1 MGWRRI
7 SVIIGT
13 LTFIGSLILAAL
25 GYILGRLY
33 AESERILS
41 EKRKH
46 YLEFL
51 SALPPLNDTYNDT
64 TEEEFIA
71 TLRPAME
78 RLPSLL
84 FYANKSV
91 VLAWGVLQQ
100 KYHEAHAGLSPDSP
114 PLAPEYKALAIAQ
127 NNLVLEM
134 RRDAFRWSIFNY
146 SGKSRVPEN
155 LDIPDA

>member
-1 MGWRRI
+1 MLSI
-7 SVIIGT
+7 
-13 LTFIGSLILAAL
+13 LTFIGGLVLAAL
-25 GYILGRLY
+25 GFIIGRFY

-84 FYANKSV
+84 FYADNSV
-91 VLAWGVLQQ
+91 MMAWGVLQQ
-100 KYHEAHAGLSPDSP
+100 KYFEAHARLSTDSP
-114 PLAPEYKALAIAQ
+114 PLAPEYKALATAQ
-127 NNLVLEM
+127 NDLVLEM

-146 SGKSRVPEN
+146 SGKTRIPER
-155 LDIPDA
+155 LDIPDT

>member
-1 MGWRRI
+1 MLSALTFVGGLI
-7 SVIIGT
+7 LTALGFIIGR
-13 LTFIGSLILAAL
+13 F
-25 GYILGRLY
+25 Y

-46 YLEFL
+46 YLDFL

-64 TEEEFIA
+64 TEEEFVA

-84 FYANKSV
+84 FYADKSV
-91 VLAWGVLQQ
+91 MMAWGVLQQ
-100 KYHEAHAGLSPDSP
+100 KYFEAHARLSPDNP
-114 PLAPEYKALAIAQ
+114 PLAPEYKALAAAQ
-127 NNLVLEM
+127 NDLVLEM

-146 SGKSRVPEN
+146 SGKTRVPEL

>member
-1 MGWRRI
+1 MLSI
-7 SVIIGT
+7 
-13 LTFIGSLILAAL
+13 LTFIGGLVLTAL
-25 GYILGRLY
+25 GFIIGRFY

-84 FYANKSV
+84 FYADKSV
-91 VLAWGVLQQ
+91 PVAWGVLQQ
-100 KYHEAHAGLSPDSP
+100 KYLEAHAQLSPDSP
-114 PLAPEYKALAIAQ
+114 ALAPAYKALATAQ
-127 NNLVLEM
+127 NDLVLEM

-146 SGKSRVPEN
+146 SGKTRVPER
-155 LDIPDA
+155 LDLPQS

>member
-1 MGWRRI
+1 MLSI
-7 SVIIGT
+7 
-13 LTFIGSLILAAL
+13 LTFISGLALTTL
-25 GYILGRLY
+25 GFITGRFY

-51 SALPPLNDTYNDT
+51 SSLPPLDDTYDDT

-84 FYANKSV
+84 FYADKSV
-91 VLAWGVLQQ
+91 TVAWGVLYQ
-100 KYHEAHAGLSPDSP
+100 KYREAHTQLSPDSP
-114 PLAPEYKALAIAQ
+114 ALAPEYKALATAQ
-127 NNLVLEM
+127 NDLVLEM

-146 SGKSRVPEN
+146 SGKTRIPEH
-155 LDIPDA
+155 LDIRDS

>member
-1 MGWRRI
+1 ML
-7 SVIIGT
+7 SA
-13 LTFIGSLILAAL
+13 LTFVGSLILTTL
-25 GYILGRLY
+25 GFIIGRFY

-46 YLEFL
+46 YLDFL

-64 TEEEFIA
+64 TEEEFVA

-84 FYANKSV
+84 FYADKSV
-91 VLAWGVLQQ
+91 MMAWGVLQQ
-100 KYHEAHAGLSPDSP
+100 KYFEAHARLSPDNP
-114 PLAPEYKALAIAQ
+114 PLAPEYKALAAAQ
-127 NNLVLEM
+127 NDLVLEM

-146 SGKSRVPEN
+146 SGKTRVPEL
-155 LDIPDA
+155 LDIPDT